1 MDLNQ
6 PQLNFTRVI
15 SSRYQIESCAFS
27 TDGRMF
33 AACLSDGSVRLYTVQ
48 KQVTAA
54 RNVGGADTARTLLK
68 LDRIFR
74 QHRSNVWCVAFS
86 KNNKLLCSCS
96 SDKTV
101 MLYSIPSLSLQTM
114 FVCYHKDTVWC
125 CSFSELADSTTVIAS
140 GSSDCTV
147 AIYNATT
154 GQIIHR
160 LTGFQGAVD
169 TLAFSPNGEKLC
181 TGSRDCTVRIWWNLT
196 PWKQPTSLVLSTNEQ
211 PVRVCRFSPIN
222 VNILVTSAA
231 GKDHSLSLWDLNK
244 EAFRFNTDLAN
255 PQPKLRL
262 SGHCNIVWNCCFFND
277 NKQSSFLITC
287 SGDKTARLAIILI

>member
-1 MDLNQ
+1 MDQ
-6 PQLNFTRVI
+6 QQLNFSRVV
-15 SSRYQIESCAFS
+15 SSRYQVENCAFS
-27 TDGRMF
+27 TDGSML

-48 KQVTAA
+48 QQATYPAGEK
-54 RNVGGADTARTLLK
+54 VGGADTAKTWLK
-68 LDRIFR
+68 LERIFR

-86 KNNKLLCSCS
+86 KNNTLLCSCS

-101 MLYSIPSLSLQTM
+101 MLYSIVSLSLQTM

-140 GSSDCTV
+140 GSNDCTV

-160 LTGFQGAVD
+160 LTGFRGAVE
-169 TLAFSPNGEKLC
+169 TLAFSPDGDRLC
-181 TGSRDCTVRIWWNLT
+181 TGSRDCTVRIWWNLV
-196 PWKQPTSLVLSTNEQ
+196 PGKQPYFLVLSANEQ
-211 PVRVCRFSPIN
+211 PVRVCRFSPTN
-222 VNILVTSAA
+222 FNILVTSSA
-231 GKDHSLSLWDLNK
+231 GKDHSLSLWELNK
-244 EAFRFNTDLAN
+244 QVFNRDLEI

-262 SGHCNIVWNCCFFND
+262 SGHCNIVWNCCFFDD

-287 SGDKTARLAIILI
+287 SGDKTARLDK